1 MQLEQLRPHLWRWTA
16 PHPDWRPGADWDQEV
31 SCAAVVCDEEFLLV
45 DPLAP
50 AGEDAERFWRAVD
63 RDIEHHGAPHVV
75 LTVPWHVR
83 STAEV
88 VRRYPGTRVWAYEP
102 GAADVDLAT
111 DQFGDGDPLPGG
123 LLPFGAHGEPEA
135 VLWSGGHRA
144 LITGDVILSSDGG
157 LRLLP
162 SSWLSRG
169 VTLAQVR
176 EALAPLLDLPV
187 ELILPAHGEPVTE
200 DAAAALARALS
211 A

>member
-16 PHPDWRPGADWDQEV
+16 PHPDWRPRADWDQEV
-31 SCAAVVCDEEFLLV
+31 ASVALVRDEEFVLV

-50 AGEDAERFWRAVD
+50 PGEDAERFWRAVD
-63 RDIEHHGAPHVV
+63 RDVEHHGAPHVV

-88 VRRYPGTRVWAYEP
+88 VRRSPVRASGSTSPAQTTSSSSPTDSRTGTLCPAGSFPRGTR
-102 GAADVDLAT
+102 
-111 DQFGDGDPLPGG
+111 
-123 LLPFGAHGEPEA
+123 EPEA
-135 VLWSGGHRA
+135 VLWSAEHRA
-144 LITGDVILSSDGG
+144 LISGDVILSSNGG
-157 LRLLP
+157 PRLLP
-162 SSWLSRG
+162 ASWLSRG
-169 VTLAQVR
+169 VTLADIR
-176 EALAPLLDLPV
+176 TALAPLLELPV